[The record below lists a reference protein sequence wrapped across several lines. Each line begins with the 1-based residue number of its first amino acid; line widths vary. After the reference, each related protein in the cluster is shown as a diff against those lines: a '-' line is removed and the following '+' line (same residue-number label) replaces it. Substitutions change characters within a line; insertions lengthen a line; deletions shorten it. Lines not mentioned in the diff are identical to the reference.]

1 MPGLPQ
7 AQLKRKA
14 EIQAQQ
20 PPEVKPVERVMIPID
35 VPGNNPA
42 NEGGDPVIVPPSDE
56 PDVKVLTLEEQWRIK
71 SEQWENKFRS
81 LQGVVE
87 NLEPQLRSEKELRS
101 KIEHEL
107 QNLREAMPRPEPVPD
122 PSEELTEE
130 EMRIYGE
137 SAPAVQK
144 IARKV
149 ARGELSSALVDLR
162 KEIAD
167 LKAANARVET
177 GVATNEE
184 QRFINEVKGSVKHFD
199 GVIKSAEWQE
209 YLKQKV
215 PYTKS
220 TIGQALQT
228 AHEARDLDSVV
239 EIFSGFK
246 PSRAALESMKGPIL
260 GSGGTPVDINN
271 RAKPMLKWSDR
282 QKISED
288 FRKGRI
294 NREQRDHWDKLFK
307 EAEAEN
313 RIDYT
318 K

>member
-35 VPGNNPA
+35 VPGGTPV
-42 NEGGDPVIVPPSDE
+42 NEGGDSVVVPPSDE
-56 PDVKVLTLEEQWRIK
+56 PEIKPLTLEEQWRIK
-71 SEQWENKFRS
+71 SEQWESKFRS

-101 KIEHEL
+101 KIEQEL

-130 EMRIYGE
+130 ETRIYGE

-149 ARGELSSALVDLR
+149 ARGELTSALADLR

-184 QRFINEVKGSVKHFD
+184 QRFINEVKSNVKHFD

-228 AHEARDLDSVV
+228 AHEARDLDSVI

-246 PSRAALESMKGPIL
+246 PSRAALESMKSPIL
-260 GSGGTPVDINN
+260 GSGGNPVDISS
-271 RAKPMLKWSDR
+271 RSKPMLKWSDR
-282 QKISED
+282 QKVSED
-288 FRKGRI
+288 FRKGRLTKD
-294 NREQRDHWDKLFK
+294 QRDHWDKLFK

-313 RIDYT
+313 RIDYA